1 MESTLDQS
9 QQKNALNWL
18 WITAIIIVLDQITKW
33 LAASRLDLYESVEV
47 FPWLYW
53 TLLHNYGAA
62 FSFLNMPGGAQRWFF
77 LVLTVIISIVL
88 LVWLKRIPRTDR
100 ATAIPLALILGGAI
114 GNLIDRSYHGYVIDF
129 IDVPITSTW
138 HWPAFNIADSAIC
151 VGAVLMIVLS
161 FRKPPEDDAAQT
173 HNTQP

>member
-1 MESTLDQS
+1 MEASLGQPNS
-9 QQKNALNWL
+9 KNAWGWL
-18 WITAIIIVLDQITKW
+18 WISAIIVVLDQLTKW

-47 FPWLYW
+47 FPWLNW

-77 LVLTVIISIVL
+77 LVLTIVISIVL
-88 LVWLKRIPRTDR
+88 LVWLKRTARTDR
-100 ATAIPLALILGGAI
+100 ATAIPLTLILGGAI
-114 GNLIDRSYHGYVIDF
+114 GNLIDRAWHGYVIDF

-151 VGAVLMIVLS
+151 VGAVLMIIFS
-161 FRKPPEDDAAQT
+161 FRQPNEENPGDQT
-173 HNTQP
+173 A